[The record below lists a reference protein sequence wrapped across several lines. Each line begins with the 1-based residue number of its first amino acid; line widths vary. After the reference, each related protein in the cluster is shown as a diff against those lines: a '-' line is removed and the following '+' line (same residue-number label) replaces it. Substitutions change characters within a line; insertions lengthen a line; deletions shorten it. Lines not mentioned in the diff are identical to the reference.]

1 VYKKLATAGKSPAQ
15 ITGLSSVEEISPWPV
30 MAAGFLVDERVDEIF
45 ATGIERRPNSLRDH
59 HRISKLDSTGKSPS
73 YVHRRKN
80 QPAAHKG
87 LAGFFI

>member
-30 MAAGFLVDERVDEIF
+30 MAAGFLVD
-45 ATGIERRPNSLRDH
+45 AGIERRPNSLRDH